1 MKKPTLLLVFLSLT
15 LIFTIANAEEI
26 SMSNSLQT
34 EIKYG
39 IVYPYFEAL
48 IDGDINAIKRYI
60 SSDMY
65 TRYKRLLEQNRG
77 YPEFLRN
84 YYQGAKFRIEKAK
97 EIDGYVVVDV
107 VIEFP
112 NGSRIQNKLCVSEE
126 KSKFQG
132 KDRSHR
138 WKISAIPLDRDQ
150 YHLKNESMVE

>member
-1 MKKPTLLLVFLSLT
+1 MKKLALILSFLSLT
-15 LIFTIANAEEI
+15 FLYTISHAQENTLSDSFYWELQDSVI
-26 SMSNSLQT
+26 YPFFRSL
-34 EIKYG
+34 K
-39 IVYPYFEAL
+39 
-48 IDGDINAIKRYI
+48 DGDINAIKRYI

-65 TRYKRLLEQNRG
+65 SKYYRLLEQNRD

-84 YYQGAKFRIEKAK
+84 YYKGAKFRTERAK
-97 EIDGYVVVDV
+97 EIDGDVVVDV

-132 KDRSHR
+132 KNRSHR